1 MTSTVLVTGAAGI
14 AGAHVAEALRAAG
27 ESVVPVS
34 REPRDGWATADL
46 RDASAVAGLPPFD
59 AIVHCAALTPRSGE
73 LDRAAYQSA
82 NVETTSILAA
92 EAARRRVQR
101 FVFVS
106 TMGRPEQQDDRP
118 GRYYVASKREAEQRL
133 AKAGAGRFA
142 VWILRAAS
150 LYGEYDRGSMAT
162 LIGAVARGR
171 LIAIGDLGHRKC
183 LLYAGSLGAL
193 IASEI
198 ETGATSGLRSEA
210 VHDLDIHRF
219 ADVLSAVERA
229 VGRRAPR
236 LPVPAAIARAG
247 IRAGRATADAVGMH
261 RAARLLGAATVALR
275 DVPCDGE
282 NALGR
287 VRGQA
292 VALDEGVR
300 REVAWLR
307 ADGRI

>member
-1 MTSTVLVTGAAGI
+1 
-14 AGAHVAEALRAAG
+14 
-27 ESVVPVS
+27 VPVS
-34 REPRDGWATADL
+34 REPRAGWATADL

-59 AIVHCAALTPRSGE
+59 AVVHCAALTPRSGE
-73 LDRAAYQSA
+73 LDRAAYESA
-82 NVETTSILAA
+82 NVETTRVLAA

-118 GRYYVASKREAEQRL
+118 GEYYVASKREAERRL
-133 AKAGAGRFA
+133 TEDGAGRFA

-171 LIAIGDLGHRKC
+171 FIAIGDLRHRKC
-183 LLYAGSLGAL
+183 LLYAGSLGAI

-198 ETGATSGLRSEA
+198 ETGASVGLRTEA
-210 VHDLDIHRF
+210 VHDLEVHRF
-219 ADVLSAVERA
+219 SDVLSAVERA
-229 VGRRAPR
+229 VGRRAAR

-247 IRAGRATADAVGMH
+247 LRAGRATADVAGMH
-261 RAARLLGAATVALR
+261 RAARVLGAASVALR
-275 DVPCDGE
+275 DVPCDGD
-282 NALGR
+282 NALERAKGH
-287 VRGQA
+287 A
-292 VALDEGVR
+292 VELDEGVR

-307 ADGRI
+307 SDGRI